1 MNIKEKSHSYKTVIT
16 RTFKTGRFLTYQC
29 DPMLHVAAQ
38 VRLPVQG
45 ARLHGPGDA
54 EAEGPDA
61 TPGERLRPPTGR
73 IQGF

>member
-1 MNIKEKSHSYKTVIT
+1 MKIKKKGHSYNTVIT
-16 RTFKTGRFLTYQC
+16 ITFTKGSFITYQC
-29 DPMLHVAAQ
+29 DPMPLVAAQ

-73 IQGF
+73 IQGY